1 MSEERFARY
10 RYYTTSPEV
19 PMRRKRRVATHAA
32 RPRGEKSFLMA
43 GVSFFFIAS
52 LYTALMVVSR
62 VDQLFLPGN
71 EISFASIGLGGDG
84 IPGIAEPDNDPIT
97 RRINLL
103 VIGVDK
109 RPQEIEDTRADTI
122 IVVTIDPKTK
132 TAGVLGVPRDL
143 YVEIPDGNG
152 GATAGKINSA
162 FRIADE
168 RGYDGPELVAETL
181 ERTLGIQID
190 NHLVIDFVA
199 FQDFIDAIGGI
210 EVDANTHADSGRAIH
225 YDNYSIDDIAGEP
238 LTIEPG
244 LQHMDGYTAL
254 AYSRYREDSDF
265 QRIKRQQ
272 QVIFAT
278 LDKAFGTGLI
288 SDPGALKD
296 LYDTWHDTV
305 DTDISS
311 LRVPGLALLAQEIP
325 EERITRAS
333 LGDAVTD
340 DTVDGEYVA
349 RLRTNQAQQ
358 IIDLLFR
365 DPRIINE
372 GATIEIL
379 NGSNREG
386 LASLE
391 RDRFIDRGIPE
402 SNIVNVGNAPDEY
415 DWINTLILVRTPGKD
430 FTASRLARW
439 LSLDESRIRTAGEE
453 FAYFTDSTADIIVI
467 LGTEVTDSQSGEA
480 EVSSP

>member
-10 RYYTTSPEV
+10 RYYTTNPEV
-19 PMRRKRRVATHAA
+19 PMRRKPAPTHAH
-32 RPRGEKSFLMA
+32 RPRGERSFLMA
-43 GVSFFFIAS
+43 GVGFFFIAS
-52 LYTALMVVSR
+52 LYTALMVISR

-71 EISFASIGLGGDG
+71 EISFASIGLGDSG
-84 IPGIAEPDNDPIT
+84 IPGIAEPDSDPIT

-103 VIGVDK
+103 VMGIDK
-109 RPQEIEDTRADTI
+109 RPQDDTDELPPRADTI
-122 IVVTIDPKTK
+122 MVVTIDPKTK
-132 TAGVLGVPRDL
+132 TAGVLGIPRDL

-152 GATAGKINSA
+152 GVDNAKINTANNRSN
-162 FRIADE
+162 
-168 RGYDGPELVAETL
+168 GGPELVMEVV
-181 ERTLGIQID
+181 ENTLGIQLD
-190 NHLVIDFVA
+190 NYLVVDFVA
-199 FQDFIDAIGGI
+199 FQDFIDALGGI
-210 EVDANTHADSGRAIH
+210 EVEANEDQNTGRAIY
-225 YDNYSIDDIAGEP
+225 YDNYSIDDIEGEP
-238 LTIEPG
+238 LEIEPG

-265 QRIKRQQ
+265 HRIKRQQ

-288 SDPGALKD
+288 ADPGALKG
-296 LYDTWHDTV
+296 LYDTWRDTV

-333 LGDAVTD
+333 LGDAVED
-340 DTVDGEYVA
+340 DYIGGEYVA
-349 RLRTNQAQQ
+349 RLRVNQAQQ

-372 GATIEIL
+372 AATIEIL

-386 LASLE
+386 LARLE
-391 RDRFIDRGIPE
+391 RDRFVDRGIPE
-402 SNIVNVGNAPDEY
+402 ANIINIANAPSDY

-439 LSLDESRIRTAGEE
+439 LGLDENRIRTAGEE
-453 FAYFTDSTADIIVI
+453 FAYLSDSTADIIVV
-467 LGTEVTDSQSGEA
+467 LGTEVTDSQSGEE